1 MGEHEFVHPNVLIR
15 PIRPSDAPL
24 LAAAHASLSPE
35 TVRLR
40 YLAPK
45 PRLTTSELRYLTQ
58 VDGVDHVALIALRA
72 EDPSRVAAVGR
83 WVRSA
88 EDPEAAEAA
97 VVVADDPQGRG
108 LGRHM
113 GMVLADAARERGI
126 RRFTATMLREN
137 APAHRLF
144 AAISER
150 LTTTAEGGVQELVAE
165 LPDAA

>member
-1 MGEHEFVHPNVLIR
+1 VHPNVLIR
-15 PIRPSDAPL
+15 PIRPGDAPL

-45 PRLTTSELRYLTQ
+45 PRLTAGELRYLTE
-58 VDGVDHVALIALRA
+58 VDGIDHVAFIALRA
-72 EDPSRVAAVGR
+72 EDPSRVAAVAR

-88 EDPEAAEAA
+88 QDPAAAEAA
-97 VVVADDPQGRG
+97 VVVADDLQSQG
-108 LGRHM
+108 LGRRM

-137 APAHRLF
+137 VAAHRLF
-144 AAISER
+144 AAISDR
-150 LTTTAEGGVQELVAE
+150 LTTTYEGGVEELVAE
-165 LPDAA
+165 LADAA